1 MDKLIEIFTERPI
14 LTFGLASVAVGL
26 LIISSH
32 FPEVTA
38 LFQSWLNIAPQK
50 TKSKKKQPSLTN
62 KMTVCFTLILIGVS
76 LALFSRFLH
85 EGNRPYKVEASDWV
99 GKWDIVMQEDGKPIS
114 WSNSANGEIEIKQ
127 TEDKQLKAEVLK
139 GANINLNLQL
149 LDSYANLKANHRAFN
164 SGETRFF
171 EFFMSGIEKNSF
183 IARYQDNGSRGG
195 IWKLIIGRKKS
206 F

>member
-1 MDKLIEIFTERPI
+1 MDKLIEFFTERPI
-14 LTFGLASVAVGL
+14 LLFSIGSFLTGLL
-26 LIISSH
+26 LIISH
-32 FPEVTA
+32 YPELMSIV
-38 LFQSWLNIAPQK
+38 QSWTNTVLPK
-50 TKSKKKQPSLTN
+50 TRTRKKKSSLT
-62 KMTVCFTLILIGVS
+62 KTMIVGMTLMGIGV
-76 LALFSRFLH
+76 LLVLFSRFLH

-99 GKWDIVMQEDGKPIS
+99 GKWDIVMQEDGKSIS
-114 WSNSANGEIEIKQ
+114 WANSANGEIEIKQ